1 MVGVVRIADVGT
13 EASLNSGLSNA
24 TAGTRLITIIQYV
37 IGFEIECQSKPELL
51 QVNAAIA
58 APSTYPPLSAWN
70 M

>member
-1 MVGVVRIADVGT
+1 MVGVLRIADVGT
-13 EASLNSGLSNA
+13 EASLNSGFSNA
-24 TAGTRLITIIQYV
+24 TAGSRLILIIQYL
-37 IGFEIECQSKPELL
+37 INFEIECQSKPELL

>member
-13 EASLNSGLSNA
+13 EASLNRGFSNA
-24 TAGTRLITIIQYV
+24 TAGSRLILIIQYL
-37 IGFEIECQSKPELL
+37 INFEIECQSKPELL